1 MITID
6 RAAAPATA
14 VAAVPAV
21 LAAVSRRPRL
31 ALLAS
36 ALPVAVALF
45 FRDPERGPD
54 RGPVADDLVL
64 SPADGKVMYAGPGQ
78 PDVAPPGE
86 WNQVSI
92 FLSGFDV
99 HINRA
104 PYGGT
109 VTDVT
114 YRPGKWLAAYKHESA
129 YLNERSD
136 ITVESEV
143 NGEHRVVVYRQIVGL
158 MARRVVTRVKPG
170 QVTRTGEKI
179 GLMKFGSRMDVFVPP
194 HLDLEVSP
202 GEKVVAGETVLT
214 RWPEVAGA
222 AVESHTR

>member
-1 MITID
+1 MFSID
-6 RAAAPATA
+6 RAGAPAIA
-14 VAAVPAV
+14 LASVPAV
-21 LAAVSRRPRL
+21 LAAVARRPRT
-31 ALLAS
+31 ALVAS
-36 ALPVAVALF
+36 VLPTAVALF

-78 PDVAPPGE
+78 PDVAPPGD
-86 WNQVSI
+86 WLQVSI
-92 FLSGFDV
+92 FLSGLDV

-114 YRPGKWLAAYKHESA
+114 YRPGRWLAAYKHESA

-143 NGEHRVVVYRQIVGL
+143 NGEHRVVIYRQIVGL

-170 QVTRTGEKI
+170 QLTRTGEKI
-179 GLMKFGSRMDVFVPP
+179 GLMKFGSRMDVFVPT
-194 HLDLEVSP
+194 HLHLEVAP
-202 GEKVVAGETVLT
+202 GDRVVAGETVLT
-214 RWPEVAGA
+214 RWPEPAGQ
-222 AVESHTR
+222 VS